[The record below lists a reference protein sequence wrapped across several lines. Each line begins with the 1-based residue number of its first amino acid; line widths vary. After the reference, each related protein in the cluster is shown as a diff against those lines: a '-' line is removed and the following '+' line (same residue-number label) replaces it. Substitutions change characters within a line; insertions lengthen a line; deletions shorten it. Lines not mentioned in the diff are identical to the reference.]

1 MIDQLR
7 KHNMFYGSG
16 VPCSIF
22 KNELARIEA
31 HKEFTY
37 IPAVDERTA
46 IGLVN
51 GLNVGG
57 KKAFLITQNSAIGTV
72 CDIIGSF
79 NIPYKVPLF
88 WFLSVRGYEE
98 DTEVHKW
105 GGSEIMFHLITSIGF
120 RYFSNQFKENYEDLN
135 EALDTFKSGK
145 SVVFLLHKGC
155 GYAN

>member
-7 KHNMFYGSG
+7 KHNMVYGSG

-51 GLNVGG
+51 GLTVGG
-57 KKAFLITQNSAIGTV
+57 QNAFLMTQNSAIGTV

-79 NIPYKVPLF
+79 NKPYKVPLF
-88 WFLSVRGYEE
+88 WFLSARGYDK
-98 DTEVHKW
+98 DTLVHKW
-105 GGSEIMFHLITSIGF
+105 GGSEIMFNLILSIGF
-120 RYFSNQFKENYEDLN
+120 KYFTNLFDGNYDSLN
-135 EALDTFKSGK
+135 DALDTFKSGQN
-145 SVVFLLHKGC
+145 VVFLLHKGC
-155 GYAN
+155 GYEN